1 MLSLDKAIF
10 KKNDLKAVVNATDLR
25 KALKVLKKVAC
36 TDKQAFNQNFDNN
49 AGFNHLS
56 NGNKILFEVKEDVLD
71 KLEATVANYVCV
83 LRVTIPAE
91 IEEAGSMVISRQSL
105 EKQLKG
111 KKEVQLH
118 MLEKSDGFID
128 YPDCAY
134 RESDKWTIKNKELSL
149 SEHALK
155 AIKKAC
161 SLVPDKDTGMDRQ
174 NKFVEPCIIQSKA
187 GYGFIIS
194 SDGFRLYKE
203 DKLQIWGVSLA
214 FNKYLFNL
222 VEFEKPRVTRKEI
235 GFEGDKTDRVR
246 SSFLVFREQQKNI
259 HVEYIIPYE
268 KPRQLENFD
277 IPIDL
282 MAKNDKDIAILK
294 MPVEKLI
301 KTLEAKKQYKEKYE
315 DREIGDR
322 EIERIA
328 VAFKDSCFHLQFLK
342 LNNEIIED
350 VKFEKTEDLKVS
362 TTLEGL
368 RMGFHKKLFLHSL
381 KQVSRFPEC
390 TVHFKFMNRTVRMEQ
405 GDRMAIVMGLSRV

>member
-25 KALKVLKKVAC
+25 KAMKILKKVAC

-56 NGNKILFEVKEDVLD
+56 NGNKILFEVKEG
-71 KLEATVANYVCV
+71 KLEATVVNYTCV

-91 IEEAGSMVISRQSL
+91 IKEAGSMVVSRQSL

-118 MLEKSDGFID
+118 KLEKSDGFID

-134 RESDKWTIKNKELSL
+134 RESKKWTIKNKELSL
-149 SEHALK
+149 SEYALK

-161 SLVPDKDTGMDRQ
+161 SLVPDKDKGIDRQ

-194 SDGFRLYKE
+194 SDGYRLFRE
-203 DKLQIWGVSLA
+203 DRLQIWGVSLA

-222 VEFEKPRVTRKEI
+222 VDFKNPRVTRKEI
-235 GFEGDKTDRVR
+235 GFEGDKTDRLR

-282 MAKNDKDIAILK
+282 MSKNDKDIAILK
-294 MPVEKLI
+294 MPAEKLI
-301 KTLEAKKQYKEKYE
+301 EVLEAKKEYKDKY
-315 DREIGDR
+315 GDR

-328 VAFKDSCFHLQFLK
+328 VAFKDSCFHLQFLTLDNK
-342 LNNEIIED
+342 IIED

-368 RMGFHKKLFLHSL
+368 RMGYQKKLFLHSL

-405 GDRMAIVMGLSRV
+405 GDSMAILMGLNKI